1 MIVNSFFEYG
11 FLNTKIAE
19 NSKLAL
25 TYHLQSPGD
34 IYQDQVSAALNAAL
48 KEKTSASKL

>member
-11 FLNTKIAE
+11 FLNSQMVE
-19 NSKLAL
+19 NQNSINQKLAL

-34 IYQDQVSAALNAAL
+34 IYQD
-48 KEKTSASKL
+48 